1 MTKQERMNQIT
12 AIDLRLSA
20 LEQQLDAE
28 ESEERKL
35 IEKRDRLN
43 DDFRKSRQEAQ
54 TLREER
60 DNLNR
65 KVQSLKTLRDEIR
78 LKTATIIEELRKVID
93 KIDSLKKETP
103 KRKHSDLQ
111 REVDEIEW
119 KIQTTSLE
127 ISEEKQLIEEVRRLE
142 TQLQTYKRIEKL
154 KKKATELK
162 NSLNV
167 QRTQADNFHQ
177 EMNLTAQ
184 KSQDTHAKMIAKIGE
199 SRKMKMESDSL
210 HLAYIQI
217 KERTR
222 PTGNEYRELAG
233 QRKRLLEELK
243 TEHESE
249 QEGKQ
254 MELKERLISE
264 AKNKLQQG
272 KELSWDEFKLLNEED
287 TKTQN

>member
-1 MTKQERMNQIT
+1 MNQIT

-20 LEQQLDAE
+20 LEQQLNAE
-28 ESEERKL
+28 KSEERKL
-35 IEKRDRLN
+35 IEKRNRLN

-65 KVQSLKTLRDEIR
+65 KVQSLKILRDEIR

-127 ISEEKQLIEEVRRLE
+127 ISEERQLIEEVRRLE

-154 KKKATELK
+154 KKKAIEIE
-162 NSLNV
+162 NSLSAL
-167 QRTQADNFHQ
+167 RTQADGFHQ
-177 EMNLTAQ
+177 ELNLTAQ
-184 KSQDTHAKMIAKIGE
+184 KSQETHAKMISKIAE
-199 SRKMKMESDSL
+199 SKKMKTESDSL

-217 KERTR
+217 NEGAR
-222 PTGNEYRELAG
+222 PTNNEYQQLAG
-233 QRKRLLEELK
+233 QRTRLLEELK

-249 QEGKQ
+249 QKGKRI
-254 MELKERLISE
+254 ELKERLISE
-264 AKNKLQQG
+264 AKSKLQQG
-272 KELSWDEFKLLNEED
+272 KELSWDEFQLLNEED
-287 TKTQN
+287 TETQN